1 MGKKVTYQP
10 RQRPERER
18 EEREQS
24 LKKRRKERLELQK
37 QIVWE
42 KHAEGRKGEQKT
54 DPVPEETHRNQD
66 QEIEEKDTSVWD
78 RWTDGRR
85 ACKCVRG

>member
-1 MGKKVTYQP
+1 MMKG
-10 RQRPERER
+10 ER
-18 EEREQS
+18 
-24 LKKRRKERLELQK
+24 
-37 QIVWE
+37 
-42 KHAEGRKGEQKT
+42 EQKT